1 MQQPLGGGQSGL
13 LAAFHIELRPGGVEA
28 AEIQLLGHLGADCM
42 LHIGQ
47 VEHHAVGIEPAF
59 HGHDQL
65 VVVAMAWRLS
75 AGAKTLLI
83 FSGAQL
89 RQGIEMARTKGGPAR
104 DHAGPALAV
113 GGRGS
118 MPNHLWRQNC
128 HSL

>member
-1 MQQPLGGGQSGL
+1 MQQPFGGGQSSL
-13 LAAFHIELRPGGVEA
+13 LAAFHIEFRPGGVEA
-28 AEIQLLGHLGADCM
+28 AEIQLLGHLGTDRV
-42 LHIGQ
+42 LHIRE
-47 VEHHAVGIEPAF
+47 VEHHAVGIEPAL
-59 HGHDQL
+59 HRHDQL

-75 AGAKTLLI
+75 AGAKALLV
-83 FSGAQL
+83 FSGAEF
-89 RQGIEMARTKGGPAR
+89 RQRIQMAGTKGGPAC